1 VVARERPAVAS
12 TLGGGCRVDAEPVS
26 TYVIREDGEV
36 EWQPVFDLSSVIRR
50 GQQVGRDMVALL
62 VLWGV
67 VRALR
72 GR

>member
-1 VVARERPAVAS
+1 MVARERPAVAS

-36 EWQPVFDLSSVIRR
+36 EWQPVFDLSGVIRR
-50 GQQVGRDMVALL
+50 GQLVGMVALL